1 MTPPVN
7 TAICLASHIRH
18 RAINNLFLKAKKKGV
33 APYTLFKID
42 REKKVIIKNR
52 QGEYERMG
60 VLPEETGLRTNQTQQ
75 TEEQHSTFTWSP
87 QRRGRLDHRGDG
99 FHHSD
104 IGPCS

>member
-7 TAICLASHIRH
+7 TAICLASPIRH
-18 RAINNLFLKAKKKGV
+18 RATNSLFLKAKKRGV

-42 REKKVIIKNR
+42 REKIIIIIINR
-52 QGEYERMG
+52 QGEYEHMG
-60 VLPEETGLRTNQTQQ
+60 VLPEETGLRPYQTQQ
-75 TEEQHSTFTWSP
+75 TEEQYSTLTWSP

-104 IGPCS
+104 I